1 MAGAEGLPRLL
12 HPRLRAAV
20 VPERTHM
27 HESVVRRMEQDPT
40 YRPVNLPTTFAT
52 VPMLVPPHPEDTV
65 EAG

>member
-1 MAGAEGLPRLL
+1 
-12 HPRLRAAV
+12 
-20 VPERTHM
+20 M